1 MKVILMENVDRLGKI
16 GDLVNVK
23 EGFARNYLIPS
34 NKAKTA
40 TPGNMK
46 ILESLK
52 KKKTEEDA
60 KLLAEAKALAE
71 KISNLSLTI
80 TAQAGEEEKLFGS
93 ISNDMIAA
101 SLAEESVN
109 IDKKDIII
117 EEPIRKLGVYQV
129 TVKIGPEIKASLR
142 VWIVKK

>member
-1 MKVILMENVDRLGKI
+1 MENVDRLGKI

-52 KKKTEEDA
+52 KKKTEADA

-71 KISNLSLTI
+71 KISSLSLTI
-80 TAQAGEEEKLFGS
+80 TAPSGEEEKLFGS

-129 TVKIGPEIKASLR
+129 SVKIGPEIKASLR

>member
-1 MKVILMENVDRLGKI
+1 MENVDRLGKI

-52 KKKTEEDA
+52 KKKTEADA

-71 KISNLSLTI
+71 KISSLSLTI
-80 TAQAGEEEKLFGS
+80 TAPSGEEEKLFGS